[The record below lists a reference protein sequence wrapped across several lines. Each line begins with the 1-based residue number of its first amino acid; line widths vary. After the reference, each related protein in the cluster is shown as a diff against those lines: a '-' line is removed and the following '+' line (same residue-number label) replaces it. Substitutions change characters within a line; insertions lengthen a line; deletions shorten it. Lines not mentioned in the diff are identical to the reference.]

1 MSKREIDEETYME
14 VDEENTCQESY
25 ELPKSVENK
34 IKYKKI
40 ITNNLLKEIIQN
52 NNLISE
58 KERLLFNNTSKSYI
72 EEILELNSINQ
83 NKFFSIL
90 SKKMGLTFYNEL
102 HSLESKTSMLDREII
117 SDELLKNFNILI
129 FKNRNNVLEIVTSNP
144 FNYEAFDFIQNR
156 ISLEIKKIQISL
168 SEPQHIKKILR
179 KFQKNNTKDYRAVIS
194 HEHQNGFTKKD
205 LNRFNDETT
214 DLPVIEFV
222 QYIVLEAKKVG
233 ASDIHIEPTEEET
246 VIRYRVDG
254 VLQTEITLP
263 LKVHREII
271 SRIKILS
278 DMNVAEKRLPQD
290 GRFNITDSN
299 GSKMDMRVSTFPIVY
314 GEKVVMRLL
323 EQDSLK
329 PSLEDLNLDSED
341 LELLQ
346 NKINSPYGLILITG
360 PTGSGKTTTLYSAL
374 SSIDKDTQ
382 NVLTV
387 EDPVEYRLEGVNQ
400 MQTNDKIGLTFA
412 SGLRTILRQDPDIVM
427 VGEMRDLETA
437 NMAIQAS
444 LTGHIVF
451 STLHTND
458 SIGVIVRLI
467 NMGVEPFLVSSSVSL
482 TVAQRLVRKIC
493 PSCVDYKNGKQLLEE
508 LEENGIT
515 ESKLKSMGITID
527 EEVDTAY
534 GKGCGDCR
542 GTGYRGRQAVFEF
555 FEPSLEIN
563 QEILKPDFDEARIR
577 AIAKRDGMR
586 TLLENGLDLVDE
598 GITTIEEIIRV
609 IGE

>member
-1 MSKREIDEETYME
+1 MSTGEINEETYVE
-14 VDEENTCQESY
+14 IDKEITYRESHVP
-25 ELPKSVENK
+25 PKPKDNSK
-34 IKYKKI
+34 KYK
-40 ITNNLLKEIIQN
+40 TLRVNNILEELIQE
-52 NNLISE
+52 NNLIS
-58 KERLLFNNTSKSYI
+58 KESILILHNKSKSYM
-72 EEILELNSINQ
+72 EDVLESNSINQ
-83 NKFFSIL
+83 SKFFLLL
-90 SKKMGLTFYNEL
+90 SKKMDLDFYSGF
-102 HSLESKTSMLDREII
+102 HDLEANLSTLDRSII
-117 SDELLKNFNILI
+117 SDELLKKFKILI
-129 FKNRNNVLEIVTSNP
+129 FKKNNYTLEIVTSNP
-144 FNYEAFDFIQNR
+144 FDYEIFDFIQNKTPLT
-156 ISLEIKKIQISL
+156 ITTIKIAL
-168 SEPQHIKKILR
+168 SEEKNITKILR
-179 KFQKNNTKDYRAVIS
+179 KFQKNSLKDYTAVIS
-194 HEHQNGFTKKD
+194 REHQHGFTKKD

-222 QYIVLEAKKVG
+222 QYVVLEAKKAG
-233 ASDIHIEPTEEET
+233 ASDIHIEPTEDET
-246 VIRYRVDG
+246 VIRYRIDG

-271 SRIKILS
+271 SRIKIIS

-290 GRFNITDSN
+290 GRFDITDEN

-314 GEKVVMRLL
+314 GEKIVMRLL

-329 PSLEDLNLDSED
+329 PSLEDLNLDDED

-387 EDPVEYRLEGVNQ
+387 EDPVEYRLEGINQ

-412 SGLRTILRQDPDIVM
+412 NGLRTILRQDPDIVM

-458 SIGVIVRLI
+458 SIGVIIRLI
-467 NMGVEPFLVSSSVSL
+467 NMGVEPFLVSSAVSL
-482 TVAQRLVRKIC
+482 TVAQRLIRKIC
-493 PSCVDYKNGKQLLEE
+493 PDCIAYKNSKQLQEE

-515 ESKLKSMGITID
+515 ANKLESMRITLD
-527 EEVDTAY
+527 EEIDSAY
-534 GKGCGDCR
+534 GKGCSNCR

-555 FEPSLEIN
+555 FEPNLEIN
-563 QEILKPDFDEARIR
+563 KEILKPDFNEAKIR
-577 AIAKRDGMR
+577 AIAKENGMR
-586 TLLENGLDLVDE
+586 TLLDNGLELVDE